1 MTSSTEV
8 TTTTTTTMTDDDVD
22 DDDVHDDD
30 VDDDDVH
37 DDDVDDLITGE
48 QAKRNTFNF
57 FSRIF
62 GSKKI
67 FFSIDVG
74 LFFKTLNKVG
84 LNLEQQRENS
94 EIEKNIG

>member
-1 MTSSTEV
+1 MTTS
-8 TTTTTTTMTDDDVD
+8 TMTTSTTLSPVNKRSETL
-22 DDDVHDDD
+22 
-30 VDDDDVH
+30 
-37 DDDVDDLITGE
+37 LI
-48 QAKRNTFNF
+48 F

-94 EIEKNIG
+94 EIEKKHRLKISPSNDDDMLGDA